1 MWHFADDLEMSE
13 SESDHSEG
21 NDDSGS
27 NNTVTNPI
35 KGHTVNME
43 QENMEEQILGEL
55 QETDNEEQE
64 KIHFI
69 RWFSLL
75 RLRIKLHYNLSNN
88 LFTILLNVIYFIFVI
103 FCHPLHISGFQKQL
117 VTLRLF
123 RIWKYSTRQ
132 LFLQSAL
139 TLNVQLSII

>member
-1 MWHFADDLEMSE
+1 MCSVCDILQMTWKCQRARVITLRAMMT
-13 SESDHSEG
+13 
-21 NDDSGS
+21 GS

-75 RLRIKLHYNLSNN
+75 LLRIKLHYNLSNN

-123 RIWKYSTRQ
+123 RI
-132 LFLQSAL
+132 
-139 TLNVQLSII
+139 

>member
-1 MWHFADDLEMSE
+1 MMT
-13 SESDHSEG
+13 
-21 NDDSGS
+21 GS

-69 RWFSLL
+69 R
-75 RLRIKLHYNLSNN
+75 
-88 LFTILLNVIYFIFVI
+88 
-103 FCHPLHISGFQKQL
+103 
-117 VTLRLF
+117 
-123 RIWKYSTRQ
+123 
-132 LFLQSAL
+132 
-139 TLNVQLSII
+139 